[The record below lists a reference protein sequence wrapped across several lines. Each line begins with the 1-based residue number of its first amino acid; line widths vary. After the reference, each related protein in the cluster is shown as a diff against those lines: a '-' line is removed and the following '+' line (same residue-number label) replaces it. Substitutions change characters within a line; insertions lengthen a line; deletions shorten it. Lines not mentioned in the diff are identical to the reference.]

1 MSKIDE
7 GQPLGQSP
15 EDRRAGFFSD
25 QLLEHDLTQH
35 EGDVELEGSDAG
47 EVGGG
52 TSIVR
57 QMVRV
62 FFQNKMAVIS
72 VGYIFVLVI
81 LCLIVPF
88 FYGQSYWT
96 DAGALGPKLNSCFT
110 GSVPGGY
117 GSAAPSLHH
126 IFGCTLGL
134 DNWGLL
140 FYAGRF
146 SLFIGIAAGVASMV
160 IGTAYGMIAGYRGGK
175 LDALLMRVND
185 VLLSIPGLYLLLLV
199 IVIYGQNLWSL
210 IIVIGFTGWFGIA
223 RLMRAEA
230 QILRDRE
237 YSQASRSMGATGRR
251 VVWKHVLPN
260 SVSTMMT
267 AATFSIGDA
276 VITLSTLGFLGLALQ
291 SPDYDWGTI
300 INNATNQ
307 QQIELGYWWTL
318 VPVAVAFILFV
329 LSTNYI
335 GDALRDAFEVRLQE
349 R

>member
-1 MSKIDE
+1 MSKIDD
-7 GQPLGQSP
+7 QSLEQTP
-15 EDRRAGFFSD
+15 EPDGGFYSEANSLV
-25 QLLEHDLTQH
+25 QRSLQER
-35 EGDVELEGSDAG
+35 EVGVELDENDGG
-47 EVGGG
+47 EVAGGG
-52 TSIVR
+52 SIAR
-57 QMVRV
+57 QMFRV
-62 FFQNKMAVIS
+62 FIQNKMAVIS
-72 VGYIFVLVI
+72 SAYIFVLVM

-88 FYGQSYWT
+88 FYGQSYWS
-96 DAGALGPKLNSCFT
+96 DAGATAGHNSCFT
-110 GSVPGGY
+110 SSIPGGY
-117 GSAAPSLHH
+117 GSAAPSWHH
-126 IFGCTLGL
+126 VLGCTLGI

-146 SLFIGIAAGVASMV
+146 SLFIGMAAGIAAMV
-160 IGTAYGMIAGYRGGK
+160 IGTFYGVIAGYRGGR
-175 LDALLMRVND
+175 LDSVMMRLND
-185 VLLSIPGLYLLLLV
+185 VFLSIPGLYLLILV

-210 IIVIGFTGWFGIA
+210 IFVLGFTGWFGIA

-237 YSQASRSMGATGRR
+237 FSQASRSMGATGRR

-276 VITLSTLGFLGLALQ
+276 VIILSTLGFLGLALTP
-291 SPDYDWGTI
+291 PDYDWGTI
-300 INNATNQ
+300 INNATNN

-318 VPVAVAFILFV
+318 VPVAVVFILFV